1 MYCFEKPIPD
11 NTYIKASTYTE
22 LSTKPTTNRYDYT
35 FLERGAN
42 AAQVLANTASQLDPE
57 KGDRLFG
64 LYGARGQNG
73 NLPVSSANGD
83 YSTTGLDMFTVNT
96 TKGLNPD
103 TQRPLKAGETDAQF
117 IATERDQNPT
127 LNDLTNAALKVLG
140 KDPDGFWLMVEG
152 GDIDWSAHDNNIDNL
167 IGTVLDFDKA
177 VGSVINWI
185 NNNGGW
191 ANNQL
196 IVTAD
201 HDHYLN
207 LNSDFPTLLQT
218 KGAQALTD
226 IDTIAESGNF
236 WGSSTTDKYNWGT
249 HTNRPVPVYY
259 QGAGTE
265 ILANSVGQGFES
277 YGFNV
282 PGIAGLIDQTHIYQT
297 MNAAIL
303 PEIKFG
309 TTGSD
314 NITVLS
320 GQTLFTGDG
329 ADIVES
335 STPNTTINAGNGDDI
350 INVNSDCEVFG
361 NDGNDTVN
369 IGTTGLAG
377 NTNVDGGNG
386 NDTINVVQ
394 GGTGNNVFGAGG
406 DDNLQ
411 VVEGS
416 GQFLFGGSGKD
427 TLRSS
432 GNNNRLYGGSG
443 DDTLYANINDYL
455 SGGDG
460 DDVLF
465 AGAGGGNRLTGGIG
479 IDKFYIANATL
490 PTTKNIVT
498 DFTLGT
504 DVIVIGGISTATQFT
519 NLTLS
524 QVGGDTLIKVGNT
537 ELASLL
543 GITSST
549 LTANNFTFA

>member
-1 MYCFEKPIPD
+1 LVANDNNYPFSVGRTGVDNNEQILLKLEKP
-11 NTYIKASTYTE
+11 
-22 LSTKPTTNRYDYT
+22 
-35 FLERGAN
+35 
-42 AAQVLANTASQLDPE
+42 
-57 KGDRLFG
+57 
-64 LYGARGQNG
+64 
-73 NLPVSSANGD
+73 
-83 YSTTGLDMFTVNT
+83 
-96 TKGLNPD
+96 
-103 TQRPLKAGETDAQF
+103 
-117 IATERDQNPT
+117 
-127 LNDLTNAALKVLG
+127 
-140 KDPDGFWLMVEG
+140 
-152 GDIDWSAHDNNIDNL
+152 
-167 IGTVLDFDKA
+167 
-177 VGSVINWI
+177 
-185 NNNGGW
+185 
-191 ANNQL
+191 
-196 IVTAD
+196 
-201 HDHYLN
+201 LN
-207 LNSDFPTLLQT
+207 LAPGLGQP
-218 KGAQALTD
+218 QA
-226 IDTIAESGNF
+226 EVVKS
-236 WGSSTTDKYNWGT
+236 
-249 HTNRPVPVYY
+249 
-259 QGAGTE
+259 
-265 ILANSVGQGFES
+265 
-277 YGFNV
+277 
-282 PGIAGLIDQTHIYQT
+282 
-297 MNAAIL
+297 
-303 PEIKFG
+303 G

-314 NITVLS
+314 NITILS
-320 GQTLFTGDG
+320 SQTLFTGDG

-335 STPNTTINAGNGDDI
+335 SAPKATINAGNGDDF
-350 INVNSDCEVFG
+350 VTVSSDSSVFTG
-361 NDGNDTVN
+361 EGNDTVN
-369 IGTTGLAG
+369 IGASGPAG

-394 GGTGNNVFGAGG
+394 GGIGNNVFGAAG

-490 PTTKNIVT
+490 PTAKNIVT

-504 DVIVIGGISTATQFT
+504 DAIVIGGISTATQFT